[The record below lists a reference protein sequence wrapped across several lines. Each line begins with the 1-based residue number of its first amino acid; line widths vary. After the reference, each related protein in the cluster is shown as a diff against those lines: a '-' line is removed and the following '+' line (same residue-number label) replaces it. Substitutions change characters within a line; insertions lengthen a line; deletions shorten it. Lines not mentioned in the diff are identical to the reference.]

1 MDYPNRGT
9 LWTNSYKKTDAQ
21 PDMKGDIK
29 LELDLVK
36 DLLENAESDHVVI
49 KMSAWLGKDKDGNRK
64 VSQQRP
70 LARRTHGM
78 TKKPKTIEDWQRVC
92 NSLNNALQSQMQ
104 DEAKLRSVIDNLE
117 EQIGKLEEQLTMS
130 VGVIKYLELQIARS
144 NPVRSDKNRA

>member
-1 MDYPNRGT
+1 
-9 LWTNSYKKTDAQ
+9 
-21 PDMKGDIK
+21 
-29 LELDLVK
+29 
-36 DLLENAESDHVVI
+36 
-49 KMSAWLGKDKDGNRK
+49 
-64 VSQQRP
+64 
-70 LARRTHGM
+70 M